1 MLTTEIVDLYHT
13 KIDSETRK
21 LKTNI
26 KRMMSMI
33 LKVLDHVKKLLK
45 TMLVEMLRLDVPVC
59 PLKVRRRFHEHFL
72 LNVRVRESSF
82 HV

>member
-45 TMLVEMLRLDVPVC
+45 TMHVEMLGPDV
-59 PLKVRRRFHEHFL
+59 
-72 LNVRVRESSF
+72 S
-82 HV
+82 